1 MRDRFAATTEEQEL
15 EKNLKEMIT
24 LAFLLHMAAEEAL
37 SLSGD
42 FAIEDFGIGHFGIGD
57 FAIGEFG
64 IGEPANQAKG

>member
-1 MRDRFAATTEEQEL
+1 MRNRFAPTAEEEL
-15 EKNLKEMIT
+15 EKILKERISF
-24 LAFLLHMAAEEAL
+24 AFLLHLAAEDAF
-37 SLSGD
+37 SLTGD